1 MKKDRNSEF
10 KKLRG
15 CEKNLFR
22 NFLNSKLPNLES
34 SNKGIALII
43 ALGTMIAIFI
53 AGSLS
58 IYLITR
64 GVSVTAG
71 QTRYETAYEAA
82 VASLEIG
89 KARAQYLNENLV
101 INDTTDIVQVGG
113 YTVNTHVERATAA
126 AVTLGGTAMKFAR
139 AIAGPGSTA
148 AVGSYRT
155 YYIRAQSLGGAGE
168 QVTLEVMQRYTIMAL
183 N

>member
-1 MKKDRNSEF
+1 MKRDRLSEV

-22 NFLNSKLPNLES
+22 NFLHSKLLHLNS
-34 SNKGIALII
+34 SHKGIALII

-53 AGSLS
+53 AGALS

-89 KARAQYLNENLV
+89 KARARYMNETMG

-113 YTVNTHVERATAA
+113 YTVNTYVERATAVA
-126 AVTLGGTAMKFAR
+126 IALGGTAIKFAR

-155 YYIRAQSLGGAGE
+155 YYIRAQALGGAGE

-183 N
+183 D

>member
-1 MKKDRNSEF
+1 MV
-10 KKLRG
+10 
-15 CEKNLFR
+15 NLKRIYKIFNPQQNQR
-22 NFLNSKLPNLES
+22 
-34 SNKGIALII
+34 GIALII

-53 AGSLS
+53 AGALS
-58 IYLITR
+58 IYLTTR
-64 GVSVTAG
+64 GVSITAG

-89 KARAQYLNENLV
+89 KARAAYLNQELTIV
-101 INDTTDIVQVGG
+101 DTTDIIQVGS
-113 YTVNTHVERATAA
+113 YTANIYVERTSSG

-148 AVGSYRT
+148 ATGSYRT
-155 YYIRAQSLGGAGE
+155 YYIRAQTLGGAGE
-168 QVTLEVMQRYTIMAL
+168 QVTLEVMQRFTIMAE